1 MAKFSEKRKAAVDE
15 MLRDAVYDAAVKVL
29 LDQGI
34 AALTMERLA
43 GLAGVSRATLYNY
56 FRDRDDVVIYVE
68 DRIIAPLSRQMSVI
82 IGSEAEPREK
92 LAELAEAALH
102 YVDENRAILLSI
114 YDRETVE
121 GARREAQIRRREA
134 FRELFASVIQEGID
148 RGQFRPV
155 AVARAAEIFEGGL
168 LGLVDAMVDRDKFLP
183 PEETVPHFVS
193 IFLEGIGKS

>member
-56 FRDRDDVVIYVE
+56 FRDRDDIVIYVE
-68 DRIIAPLSRQMSVI
+68 DRIIEPLDRQMREI
-82 IGSEAEPREK
+82 ISSETEPGEK
-92 LAELAEAALH
+92 LAALAEAALR
-102 YVDENRAILLSI
+102 YVDENRGILLSI

-134 FRELFASVIQEGID
+134 FRHIFARVIQEGVD
-148 RGQFRPV
+148 SGQFKPV
-155 AVARAAEIFEGGL
+155 EVARAAEIFEGGL

-183 PEETVPHFVS
+183 PKETVPHFVS
-193 IFLEGIGKS
+193 IFLEGIGK